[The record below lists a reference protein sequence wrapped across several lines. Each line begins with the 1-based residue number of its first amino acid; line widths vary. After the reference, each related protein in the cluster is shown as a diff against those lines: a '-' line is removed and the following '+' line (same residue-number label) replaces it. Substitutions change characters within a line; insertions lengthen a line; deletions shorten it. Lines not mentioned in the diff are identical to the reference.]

1 MGNQEQQDRILQ
13 QLIKE
18 ALQYPVESDKRRNV
32 VYNLIA
38 LAEQLPG
45 SQNENT
51 VDAGLRAYYDNAREQ
66 IERGINKNIEKFPN
80 YYGLDSDIGNNQPSV
95 IRECFVRWYEKIL
108 KRKLISLSRVKKN
121 RPLQSLDEPI
131 GKDKSINKGEIV
143 SDLKIF
149 SPIEQAIFDE
159 NKRKQKQLFD
169 FVNEGDEKILQ
180 NCFPG
185 EYTKF
190 NCWVIYQ
197 KRLFKNPPESW
208 EEIANALNK
217 AYGTNKTHGVI
228 SGHWHK
234 KCKPL
239 LKEIARR
246 FGFEEE

>member
-1 MGNQEQQDRILQ
+1 MGNQEQQDKKLQ

-18 ALQYPVESDKRRNV
+18 ALQYPFGSKERTDA
-32 VYNLIA
+32 VYKLIA

-51 VDAGLRAYYDNAREQ
+51 VDTGLRAYYDNAREQ
-66 IERGINKNIEKFPN
+66 IERGISQNIDNFLN
-80 YYGLDSDIGNNQPSV
+80 LYGLDSNILNSQASV
-95 IRECFVRWYEKIL
+95 IRKCFVKWYKKIL
-108 KRKLISLSRVKKN
+108 KCKLIDLSRVKKN

-131 GKDKSINKGEIV
+131 GEDKNIIRGEMIT
-143 SDLKIF
+143 DTKIF
-149 SPIEQAIFDE
+149 TPIEQAIFDT
-159 NKRKQKQLFD
+159 NQRQQLLLFN
-169 FVNEGDEKILQ
+169 FIKKGNEQILQ

-185 EYTKF
+185 EYAKF
-190 NCWVIYQ
+190 NCWIICQ
-197 KRLFKNPPESW
+197 KRLFQNPPESW